1 MSQLFNLKD
10 NGQEILAVFLGHY
23 IRVHRKFYRIP
34 QDTLQIAKVSRILL
48 ACERGSVE
56 KYKNKSLDDIEIDL
70 NEVSDDEE
78 SVLIDI
84 KTPEA
89 PTEKTADLAVCKIEP
104 YLILES
110 SFRNLKNGNELS
122 DDIVNSAV
130 YPATQKREFSMS
142 LLILKEGHLAKV
154 MLFSL
159 RLHLL

>member
-1 MSQLFNLKD
+1 MLENPIRATMCLNKYAQKCGLTCPECFNSTNLKKA
-10 NGQEILAVFLGHY
+10 NCNY
-23 IRVHRKFYRIP
+23 
-34 QDTLQIAKVSRILL
+34 
-48 ACERGSVE
+48 
-56 KYKNKSLDDIEIDL
+56 
-70 NEVSDDEE
+70 DDEE

-89 PTEKTADLAVCKIEP
+89 PTEKTADSAVCKIEP

-159 RLHLL
+159 RLHLV